1 MLLSDLSADDDAPRL
16 SNIVACFARFWDDD
30 YRCIAV
36 SLNQLREDVADIK
49 GRYSASFL
57 QLLRRTMWIPGT
69 DGYLHFPCD
78 VFSGAAS
85 EARAIFQDWAVFVAP
100 AAETGV
106 GKQQL
111 AGFYNDI
118 GVCAELTLQF
128 AIRLL
133 NERCTGAQC
142 MKISTLRKIYKYM
155 DENWNDSDLEICET
169 ANSESHELPMIFVP
183 DRATSSHFDCEKTSI
198 LSQSE
203 CSKKRKEKYF
213 ELLDKEDISG
223 VWLRPVKCVWSDPSY
238 LVDSLRMVVHG
249 FNITHEMNNIATSV
263 IRSLRDYYGDRLRS
277 FFIEK
282 LKVRDTPASSIYVDI
297 MCRAAKEYHTN
308 EPHAVACILRV
319 MNHFA
324 YIFRDLKAEQ
334 ASDYHDTSEYIELKQ
349 SSSKILV
356 PNALFTGF
364 VRLEDV
370 CWSADTSTCNQLL
383 MRGFGDTVLTKCVP
397 IEFSFDCPCGVFDS
411 EAVSGFSKR
420 GNILIH
426 ELNMMQGLFYE
437 KVWLAKR
444 LSGADLRQRVEVLP
458 SAGGASDW
466 PTKLQAE
473 AVPICHVLSRALQRW
488 CQSHMSDS
496 AMRDEIRAR
505 VVALSLVVV
514 AEPVLVQRRWIFVSP
529 FDGSTIEG
537 NNTAETKAATCVLD
551 CVAPE
556 GPRLYITADLLTL
569 QADPEA
575 VARCFAELAP
585 ADAKVLHP
593 TQQTPYWSSS
603 ESLILIFGV
612 AGGAVDQLSTC
623 RICWHPVRTSKQLL
637 TDSKPST
644 SITLTT
650 PTPPCRA

>member
-1 MLLSDLSADDDAPRL
+1 MLLSDLSAEDDAPRL

-36 SLNQLREDVADIK
+36 SLKQQREDMANMKVSC
-49 GRYSASFL
+49 SASFL
-57 QLLRRTMWIPGT
+57 QLLRSTVWIPGT

-78 VFSGAAS
+78 VFSGAAR

-100 AAETGV
+100 AAETEV
-106 GKQQL
+106 ETQQL
-111 AGFYNDI
+111 AGFYHDI
-118 GVCAELTLQF
+118 GVCSELTLQF

-155 DENWNDSDLEICET
+155 DENWKDVEICET
-169 ANSESHELPMIFVP
+169 TNSESPELPMIFVP

-203 CSKKRKEKYF
+203 CSKKKKEKYF
-213 ELLDKEDISG
+213 ELLDKEDIPG
-223 VWLRPVKCVWSDPSY
+223 VWLRPVKCVWLDQSY
-238 LVDSLRMVVHG
+238 LIDSLRMVVHG
-249 FNITHEMNNIATSV
+249 FNITHEMNKIATSV
-263 IRSLRDYYGDRLRS
+263 IRALRDYYGDRLRS

-282 LKVRDTPASSIYVDI
+282 LKVMDTPASSIYIDI
-297 MCRAAKEYHTN
+297 ICRAAKEYHNN
-308 EPHAVACILRV
+308 ESHAIACILRV

-334 ASDYHDTSEYIELKQ
+334 ASDYYDTTEYIELKQ

-356 PNALFTGF
+356 LNALFTGF

-370 CWSADTSTCNQLL
+370 CWYADSPTCNQLL
-383 MRGFGDTVLTKCVP
+383 MRGFGDTVLTRCVP
-397 IEFSFDCPCGVFDS
+397 IEFAFDCPCGVFDS
-411 EAVSGFSKR
+411 DAVSGSSKR

-426 ELNMMQGLFYE
+426 ELNMMQGFFYE

-444 LSGADLRQRVEVLP
+444 LSATDLRQRVEVLP

-466 PTKLQAE
+466 LTTVQAE
-473 AVPICHVLSRALQRW
+473 GVPICHVLSRALQRW

-514 AEPVLVQRRWIFVSP
+514 AKPVLVRRRWIFISP
-529 FDGSTIEG
+529 LDGSTIEG
-537 NNTAETKAATCVLD
+537 NTTAEAKEATCVLD

-569 QADPEA
+569 QADPRA
-575 VARCFAELAP
+575 VALCFAELAP
-585 ADAKVLHP
+585 ADAKVLLP
-593 TQQTPYWSSS
+593 TQQTPYWSH
-603 ESLILIFGV
+603 F
-612 AGGAVDQLSTC
+612 
-623 RICWHPVRTSKQLL
+623 
-637 TDSKPST
+637 
-644 SITLTT
+644 
-650 PTPPCRA
+650 